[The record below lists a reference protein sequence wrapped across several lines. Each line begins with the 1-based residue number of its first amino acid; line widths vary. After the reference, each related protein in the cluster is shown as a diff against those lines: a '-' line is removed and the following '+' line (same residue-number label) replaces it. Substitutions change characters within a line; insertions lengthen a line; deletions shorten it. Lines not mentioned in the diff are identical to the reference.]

1 MSVAWHPEEVSKLLV
16 GEKNGVIHIFNI
28 VSYHVIPNDFRFSIF
43 NLGSIN
49 NAISLLRFF

>member
-28 VSYHVIPNDFRFSIF
+28 VSYHVIPNDFRFSVRD
-43 NLGSIN
+43 LTRRS
-49 NAISLLRFF
+49 

>member
-28 VSYHVIPNDFRFSIF
+28 VSYHVIP
-43 NLGSIN
+43 
-49 NAISLLRFF
+49 